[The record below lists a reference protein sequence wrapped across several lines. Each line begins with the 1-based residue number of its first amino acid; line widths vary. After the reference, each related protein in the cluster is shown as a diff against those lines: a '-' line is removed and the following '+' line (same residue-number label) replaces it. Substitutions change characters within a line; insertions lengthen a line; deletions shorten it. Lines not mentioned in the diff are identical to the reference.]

1 MQRKIEG
8 YQENERVSTQSRDM
22 YNELLIKYNSLLYK
36 FNTSDVD
43 GNGETLDKSRSLGRG
58 DF

>member
-8 YQENERVSTQSRDM
+8 YQEGERVSTQSRDM

-36 FNTSDVD
+36 FNTSDG
-43 GNGETLDKSRSLGRG
+43 GNGDTLDKSRSLGRG